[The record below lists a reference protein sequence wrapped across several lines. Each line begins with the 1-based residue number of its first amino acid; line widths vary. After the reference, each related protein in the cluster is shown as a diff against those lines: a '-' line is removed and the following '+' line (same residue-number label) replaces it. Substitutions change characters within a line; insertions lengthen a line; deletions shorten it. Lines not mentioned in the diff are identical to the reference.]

1 MNIGEIA
8 RRSGVSRS
16 TVSYALSGKRAVSEA
31 TRRRIQ
37 QVIDELDYRPNAAAR
52 ALKEGRTRTLGLVI
66 PPAGGRLT
74 FMQLEFVASVMEAAA
89 RADLDVLLSPSGG
102 DHDRSFERIVGGRRV
117 DGVIVMEIRLDDPRP
132 IRLQRAGMPFV
143 TIGRTAR
150 PDGMCWVDVDYAT
163 LVGRCV
169 DHLADLGHRHI
180 ALINRSAELVSSGY
194 GPGQRAC
201 EGFAEAVARRGV
213 EGCAFCCADHA
224 QAGEA
229 CVEEILRTHPEV
241 TAAATINE
249 AALPGVQRAL
259 ERAGL
264 DIPGRFSITGVAAQ
278 HWAEQ
283 FHPQLTAADVPAI
296 DMGAIAVQFL
306 VERIAVPDA
315 PPKQQL
321 LTPPI
326 SLRNST
332 GPAVAQRVLACLE
345 TSPPCQAVQFARFND
360 HAVLFGGADPIR
372 AAQMEQT
379 GQRWSIAGYRGYFG
393 AG

>member
-16 TVSYALSGKRAVSEA
+16 TVSYALSGKRAVAEA

-37 QVIDELDYRPNAAAR
+37 EVIDELDYRPNAAAR

-74 FMQLEFVASVMEAAA
+74 FMQLDFVASVVDAAA

-102 DHDRSFERIVGGRRV
+102 DHDRSFERVVSGRRV
-117 DGVIVMEIRLDDPRP
+117 DGVILMEIRLDDPRP
-132 IRLQRAGMPFV
+132 SRLERMGMPFV
-143 TIGRTAR
+143 SIGRTAV
-150 PDGMCWVDVDYAT
+150 PEGMCWVDMDYAT
-163 LVGRCV
+163 LIGRCV
-169 DHLADLGHRHI
+169 DHLSDLGHRHI

-194 GPGQRAC
+194 GPGHRARD
-201 EGFAEAVARRGV
+201 GFAEAVARRGV
-213 EGCAFCCADHA
+213 EGFEFCCADDA
-224 QAGEA
+224 QAGNA
-229 CVEEILRTHPEV
+229 CVDEILRTHPEV
-241 TAAATINE
+241 TAAVTVNE

-264 DIPGRFSITGVAAQ
+264 DIPGRFSITGVAAR

-283 FHPQLTAADVPAI
+283 FHPQLTAADVPAVE
-296 DMGAIAVQFL
+296 MGALAVRFL
-306 VERIAVPDA
+306 IERIAEPQT

-332 GPAVAQRVLACLE
+332 GPARV
-345 TSPPCQAVQFARFND
+345 PR
-360 HAVLFGGADPIR
+360 
-372 AAQMEQT
+372 
-379 GQRWSIAGYRGYFG
+379 
-393 AG
+393 

>member
-16 TVSYALSGKRAVSEA
+16 TVSYALSGKRSVAEA

-37 QVIDELDYRPNAAAR
+37 EVIDELDYRPNAAAR

-66 PPAGGRLT
+66 PPASGRLT

-89 RADLDVLLSPSGG
+89 RVDLDVLLSPSGG
-102 DHDRSFERIVGGRRV
+102 DHDRSFERIISGRRV

-132 IRLQRAGMPFV
+132 ARLQRAAMPFV

-150 PDGMCWVDVDYAT
+150 PDAMCWVDLDYAA
-163 LVGRCV
+163 LIGRCV
-169 DHLADLGHRHI
+169 DHLADLGHRDI

-194 GPGQRAC
+194 GPGHRAA
-201 EGFAEAVARRGV
+201 EGFAEATARRGV
-213 EGCAFCCADHA
+213 KGSAFCCADDA

-249 AALPGVQRAL
+249 AALPGVQRAV

-264 DIPGRFSITGVAAQ
+264 DIPARFSIAGVAAR

-283 FHPQLTAADVPAI
+283 FHPQLTAADVPAVE
-296 DMGAIAVQFL
+296 MGAIAVRYL
-306 VERIAVPDA
+306 IERIAAPDA
-315 PPKQQL
+315 PPNQRL

-326 SLRNST
+326 SLRSST
-332 GPAVAQRVLACLE
+332 GPAGMPR
-345 TSPPCQAVQFARFND
+345 
-360 HAVLFGGADPIR
+360 
-372 AAQMEQT
+372 
-379 GQRWSIAGYRGYFG
+379 
-393 AG
+393 